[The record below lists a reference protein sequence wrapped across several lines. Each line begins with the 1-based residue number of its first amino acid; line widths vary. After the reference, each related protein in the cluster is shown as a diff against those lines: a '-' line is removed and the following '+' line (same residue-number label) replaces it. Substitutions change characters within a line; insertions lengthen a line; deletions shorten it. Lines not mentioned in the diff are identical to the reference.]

1 MLTSTYYIIIWTNK
15 FCYNSHKGEKE
26 QFLKVLSLISIIYKF
41 YLIITQIYLYKYNF
55 FSNIINF
62 VEIYNK

>member
-41 YLIITQIYLYKYNF
+41 YLIITQI
-55 FSNIINF
+55 
-62 VEIYNK
+62 